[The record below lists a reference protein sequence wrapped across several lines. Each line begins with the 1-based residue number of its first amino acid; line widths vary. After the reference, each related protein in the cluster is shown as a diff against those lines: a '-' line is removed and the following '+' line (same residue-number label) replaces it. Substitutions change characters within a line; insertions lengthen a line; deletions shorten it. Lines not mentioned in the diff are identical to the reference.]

1 MDQRVDRSRTAL
13 KQALFKLLRTRTYAS
28 VTVEEIAQCAGVSRS
43 TFYVHFKDK
52 DALLSESA
60 SKMTGLMSQLALEI
74 VPEESLIV
82 ALDHF
87 IWAGDA
93 ALALMTSE
101 ARIIITATLASR
113 IDSHLHA
120 RGLHRHGR
128 LLVPSPVLSAML
140 ADAILAGVRMW
151 MISPKRLKPA
161 DFAYALARQ
170 VGSMVKASF
179 SGMVN
184 QGE

>member
-13 KQALFKLLRTRTYAS
+13 KQALFKLLRTRTYTS

-74 VPEESLIV
+74 VPEESLIM

-101 ARIIITATLASR
+101 AIIAATLASQ
-113 IDSHLHA
+113 IHSHLRA
-120 RGLHRHGR
+120 RGLHRQGR

-151 MISPKRLKPA
+151 MTSSKRLKPA
-161 DFAYALARQ
+161 DFANALARQ
-170 VGSMVKASF
+170 VGGMVKASF
-179 SGMVN
+179 AGMVN